1 MSGAL
6 LNTYGIYQGRT
17 IQMPM
22 RKYFIFIHTMN
33 HYTVQVCYEKLKD
46 QIKTGF

>member
-1 MSGAL
+1 MSGAVI
-6 LNTYGIYQGRT
+6 NTYRLHAIL

-33 HYTVQVCYEKLKD
+33 HYTVQVCYDKN
-46 QIKTGF
+46 